1 MPKKTIQSTATTI
14 QKVEVNLGTE
24 KISLCSIC
32 KTICDSNEFNKSNK
46 MCIFCAKKIQQF
58 KNIKVFTFK
67 PCIYY
72 FYKTGVSKNELEALE
87 WEQMKMGIVKDFFEY
102 NIHNMVWYIYKDVD
116 PDIIFKNVSE
126 LFFLYKNINQSSK
139 NHINN
144 TIDKFKYMFLTKQ
157 KHISVQMIVS
167 DFSNSNL
174 NFSSFL
180 PRERLFI

>member
-1 MPKKTIQSTATTI
+1 
-14 QKVEVNLGTE
+14 
-24 KISLCSIC
+24 
-32 KTICDSNEFNKSNK
+32 
-46 MCIFCAKKIQQF
+46 
-58 KNIKVFTFK
+58 
-67 PCIYY
+67 
-72 FYKTGVSKNELEALE
+72 
-87 WEQMKMGIVKDFFEY
+87 MGIVKDFFEY